1 MKKTKNEE
9 KTVYYWRALSNRI
22 GWIGIII
29 LLIGLFV
36 SMVFREVI
44 YLLIIGGVGF
54 LCFVASSILYY
65 EMWRCP
71 KCDRKLPKT
80 SVGFGDINVC
90 PYCGYKLRIVDEKV
104 DKNLL

>member
-36 SMVFREVI
+36 SMAFREVI

-71 KCDRKLPKT
+71 NVIGNYLKQVWVLEI
-80 SVGFGDINVC
+80 SMFVHIADIN
-90 PYCGYKLRIVDEKV
+90 LE
-104 DKNLL
+104 LLMKR

>member
-1 MKKTKNEE
+1 MKKTKKE
-9 KTVYYWRALSNRI
+9 KTVYYWRDLSNRI
-22 GWIGIII
+22 GVVGSII
-29 LLIGLFV
+29 LLVGLFV
-36 SMVFREVI
+36 SMTFVEVI

-54 LCFVASSILYY
+54 LCIFISLILNY

-71 KCDRKLPKT
+71 KCDIKLPKT
-80 SVGFGDINVC
+80 SAGFGDINVC